1 VSFVIVCAAL
11 PFYLVALW
19 FAHRLL
25 LRRAWLSR
33 RGYWLAAIAAASLP
47 VLVIVLETG
56 ISALTQYDGNCYVW
70 TDISFSCS
78 LPATVLAA
86 AGFALIWSIPLLF
99 VMAPFVALVF
109 ALGWDRYKSIR

>member
-1 VSFVIVCAAL
+1 VSTVLVCAL
-11 PFYLVALW
+11 FPFYLTAVW

-25 LRRAWLSR
+25 LKRGWLSR
-33 RGYWLAAIAAASLP
+33 RGYWLAAIGAACLP
-47 VLVIVLETG
+47 VLVIILDTG
-56 ISALTQYDGNCYVW
+56 ISALTQYDGNCYLW
-70 TDISFSCS
+70 TDISFPCS

-99 VMAPFVALVF
+99 VTAPFVTLVF